1 MAAQGGF
8 FTDEYTNLLQKMVRE
23 VVNDPTTFKGAK
35 YLPSVAIPAEKIY
48 VDVVEASGGMTQE
61 HVLGTSPKTVQG
73 VGNRVQEFEGGA
85 WKEELVMDEKQI
97 LHLRSLGSRDP
108 SMRGARQRI
117 DLNVDKLNRRLETR
131 IEYLRW
137 QTIFDGG
144 FSYLGRTVS
153 FGIPA
158 GNQATP
164 LSGNWSLDGITANA
178 AAKPVTD
185 LRYWL
190 MGGLA
195 AFRKYKVRKV
205 VLNPNTARWILD
217 NAEVKSLIQYRFA
230 AENFAEYDLNRTL
243 QFLIPGLPEFEI
255 YDGWYQSESVD
266 SNFKVTVG
274 DATYFIPDGKMFFE
288 VGNLPG
294 GDMIGEFQQGVHL
307 VGGTIDSPAFGKY
320 LIVEDNTVP
329 GSKGGPQNP
338 YISMVAGVHGG
349 PKLDRAFD
357 VLTAKVVA

>member
-1 MAAQGGF
+1 MAATGGF

-23 VVNDPTTFKGAK
+23 VVNDPSTFLGAK
-35 YLPSVAIPAEKIY
+35 YMPSVAIPADDIF
-48 VDVVEASGGMTQE
+48 VDVVEASGGMTNE
-61 HVLGTSPKTVQG
+61 HTIGTSPKTVQG
-73 VGNRVQEFEGGA
+73 VGTRTQKFEGGA

-97 LHLRSLGSRDP
+97 LHLRKLGSNDR

-137 QTIFDGG
+137 QTIFNGG
-144 FSYLGRTVS
+144 FTYFGRTVS
-153 FGIPA
+153 FGVPA

-164 LSGNWSLDGITANA
+164 LTAVWSSDGIVANA
-178 AAKPVTD
+178 SAKPVTD

-195 AFRKYKVRKV
+195 AFRKYKVSKV

-255 YDGWYQSESVD
+255 YGGWYQSESVD
-266 SNFKVTVG
+266 SNQKVTVG
-274 DATYFIPDGKMFFE
+274 DATYFVPDGYLFFE
-288 VGNLPG
+288 VSSLPG
-294 GDMIGEFQQGVHL
+294 GDKIGEFQQGLHL
-307 VGGTIDSPAFGKY
+307 VGGTIDEPADGKY

-357 VLTAKVVA
+357 VITAKVVA